1 MSYTFLNPP
10 LPQQPAF
17 RVGSTDG
24 RYYDLGPDL
33 SPLGVTIA
41 SIVSITVARTDG
53 AAIGAGDLTIL
64 TSPAPFLDSTK
75 LIVNWWQTGGLP
87 TLYQITVTVT
97 TSDGTRV
104 LPYDCL
110 QLVTLQLG

>member
-1 MSYTFLNPP
+1 MSFTFLNPP

-24 RYYDLGPDL
+24 RFYDLTPDL
-33 SPLGVTIA
+33 SPLG
-41 SIVSITVARTDG
+41 ITVASITSVTVARVDG
-53 AAIGAGDLTIL
+53 APIGAGDLTIS
-64 TSPAPFLDSTK
+64 TTTPPYLDTTK
-75 LIVNWWQTGGLP
+75 LIVNWWQIDGLP

-97 TSDGTRV
+97 TSDGRT
-104 LPYDCL
+104 LIYDCL